1 MAAGKLCTNIYEMKV
16 YKHLALLL
24 EHTGTLEADKNNQKD
39 IKVFMKSEVEEKTK
53 LFWKKMEPL
62 LELKESVLEVSDT
75 VINNAF
81 TAFVKNNL
89 MIKECRGQYLLNP
102 KYFFRGTL
110 SQRSKLKL
118 QIEN

>member
-1 MAAGKLCTNIYEMKV
+1 MIEEIFIT
-16 YKHLALLL
+16 
-24 EHTGTLEADKNNQKD
+24 
-39 IKVFMKSEVEEKTK
+39 KSPTTF
-53 LFWKKMEPL
+53 LD
-62 LELKESVLEVSDT
+62 LEVSDT

-110 SQRSKLKL
+110 SNRSKLKL